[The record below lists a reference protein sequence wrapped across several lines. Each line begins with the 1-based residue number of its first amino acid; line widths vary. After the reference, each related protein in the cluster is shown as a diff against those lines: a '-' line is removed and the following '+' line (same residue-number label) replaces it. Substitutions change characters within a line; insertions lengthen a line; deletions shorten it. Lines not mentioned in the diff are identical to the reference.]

1 MQNKKAIKPL
11 LCALS
16 AHDWNKLLM
25 TVSNSH
31 IDTIADL
38 AEKSYRFVKFK
49 GCFTLLRNLSFFLT
63 DIEENQK
70 AYASFG
76 KFVTLVFDKD
86 RVTEQTDAKVSE
98 NIAICSEVIVSK
110 SSDEDEEISSLND
123 IQEEIGIND
132 SVHLFVFI
140 LVKYFIADIKY
151 IKEFFKCYGCWG
163 YPEMM
168 AIIDIPK
175 IRKLIPL
182 TGLLT
187 EATVNDLIQ
196 LSHVHKIIKD
206 GKEALISYLEDNQE
220 YVVANLKR
228 VIQHD
233 ENEFFNPT
241 RDRMKFLLGL
251 DHFKKLKWLK

>member
-1 MQNKKAIKPL
+1 
-11 LCALS
+11 
-16 AHDWNKLLM
+16 
-25 TVSNSH
+25 
-31 IDTIADL
+31 
-38 AEKSYRFVKFK
+38 
-49 GCFTLLRNLSFFLT
+49 
-63 DIEENQK
+63 
-70 AYASFG
+70 
-76 KFVTLVFDKD
+76 
-86 RVTEQTDAKVSE
+86 
-98 NIAICSEVIVSK
+98 
-110 SSDEDEEISSLND
+110 
-123 IQEEIGIND
+123 
-132 SVHLFVFI
+132 
-140 LVKYFIADIKY
+140 
-151 IKEFFKCYGCWG
+151 
-163 YPEMM
+163 MM